1 MTELKQSAGLMNLHL
16 TSTELNISASLV
28 NLDCASAYLTGGQ
41 YLWSGASCVC
51 SHAQICR
58 PTLAALQG
66 AARMLI
72 RVSADIV
79 HFPKHVVPI
88 LTSTV
93 MECQRAGLHR
103 SAFSHC
109 QALMQP
115 DLVESINPAY
125 RHKAA
130 GLLRQDPGRW
140 ECLSWPFRN
149 VVFIPV

>member
-1 MTELKQSAGLMNLHL
+1 ML
-16 TSTELNISASLV
+16 ST
-28 NLDCASAYLTGGQ
+28 
-41 YLWSGASCVC
+41 
-51 SHAQICR
+51 
-58 PTLAALQG
+58 LQG

-125 RHKAA
+125 QHKAA
-130 GLLRQDPGRW
+130 ALLRQDPSRLASLSCSIIALGSEDLSQPLSLVAHPSPPQPLVKSSCWLYGCVDYSSPSTSFFPRFNFKERQFVKGPITGR
-140 ECLSWPFRN
+140 P
-149 VVFIPV
+149 

>member
-1 MTELKQSAGLMNLHL
+1 MSAVVDGVIVATHIGKVGSHKN
-16 TSTELNISASLV
+16 SAEDL
-28 NLDCASAYLTGGQ
+28 
-41 YLWSGASCVC
+41 SG
-51 SHAQICR
+51 
-58 PTLAALQG
+58 LQG

-79 HFPKHVVPI
+79 NFPKHVVPI

-93 MECQRAGLHR
+93 MQCQRAGLQR

-115 DLVESINPAY
+115 ELVDSINPAY

-130 GLLRQDPGRW
+130 SLLRQDSNR
-140 ECLSWPFRN
+140 
-149 VVFIPV
+149 

>member
-1 MTELKQSAGLMNLHL
+1 M
-16 TSTELNISASLV
+16 
-28 NLDCASAYLTGGQ
+28 
-41 YLWSGASCVC
+41 
-51 SHAQICR
+51 
-58 PTLAALQG
+58 QG

-72 RVSADIV
+72 RVSADIL

-93 MECQRAGLHR
+93 MECQRAGLQR

-115 DLVESINPAY
+115 ELLDSINPAY

-130 GLLRQDPGRW
+130 SLLRQNPNR
-140 ECLSWPFRN
+140 
-149 VVFIPV
+149 